1 MDPLAWVCKQ
11 LEEAEPD
18 LLRAM
23 VSAFAD
29 ALMGAEVDAV
39 SNAAYNQRTSER
51 ANSRNG
57 YRERPGTLG
66 PARSMSASPSCA
78 RGSYFCDWLIEPRRR
93 AEQALVQVVAD
104 FYLAGVSTRRV
115 DKLVKTLGIEGIS
128 KSRSPSSPRVS
139 ILRSL
144 GFGTGRS
151 IRALRLSVVRGPRGQ
166 VPRGHRIQKRLLRNR
181 HGSQL
186 RRPQRGPGPG
196 PRQQRR
202 RRLVAGILRGLKATR
217 LRLVQTRSLGFA

>member
-128 KSRSPSSPRVS
+128 KSQVS
-139 ILRSL
+139 ELAKSL
-144 GFGTGRS
+144 DSQVAGF
-151 IRALRLSVVRGPRGQ
+151 
-166 VPRGHRIQKRLLRNR
+166 RNR
-181 HGSQL
+181 PLDQGPTPICSS
-186 RRPQRGPGPG
+186 RPSWSSAARTPHPE
-196 PRQQRR
+196 
-202 RRLVAGILRGLKATR
+202 ASA
-217 LRLVQTRSLGFA
+217 A